1 MLVDVR
7 VPLAVIT
14 LGPAKV
20 YFHYCHS
27 YCLLKVY
34 FQTPST
40 RSRVLWRT
48 ETFFLRIRLPST
60 LNRRFRAPKTKG
72 FQIRSSGWTVLKT
85 EIHRIRM
92 DRRKRRF
99 SNTTDDVMPRFQNRR
114 TCATFPGIISSVVA
128 IIKGGNREIC
138 CCLRIFILFSKANLR
153 MRLLRLFR
161 CPLKEESRRK
171 LQFRITLQFPQTIT

>member
-1 MLVDVR
+1 MFVDVR
-7 VPLAVIT
+7 VPLAKIS

-99 SNTTDDVMPRFQNRR
+99 SNTTDDVMPRFQACSSAHTIQKRYVWTHLNTEKKNRFR
-114 TCATFPGIISSVVA
+114 KYPATCG
-128 IIKGGNREIC
+128 R
-138 CCLRIFILFSKANLR
+138 SK
-153 MRLLRLFR
+153 
-161 CPLKEESRRK
+161 
-171 LQFRITLQFPQTIT
+171 TI